1 MAIIKYNF
9 INEKYL
15 KIILKKLCEDEYLE
29 MSIVKNLKVYQIK
42 DKEKI
47 KNILKTM
54 ENNLII
60 KNILTIDESTFM
72 VTSLFYEVRNNYGYK
87 FN

>member
-47 KNILKTM
+47 KNIK
-54 ENNLII
+54 NNGEQL
-60 KNILTIDESTFM
+60 
-72 VTSLFYEVRNNYGYK
+72 NNKKY
-87 FN
+87 FDN